1 MGNPLRETIQLEIR
15 RGPHAHA
22 WFTSR
27 NYMEGRKMSEQRRLR
42 NAGSDL
48 GEKLLSY
55 SARESKR
62 MKEPVVLKTS
72 NKNREVGAG
81 PVV

>member
-1 MGNPLRETIQLEIR
+1 
-15 RGPHAHA
+15 
-22 WFTSR
+22 
-27 NYMEGRKMSEQRRLR
+27 MEGRKMSEQRRLR